1 MWLGTFGS
9 ISQVLSHFESCQ
21 SMFMDRAIRKI
32 AFLPAKFSSSKMQNV
47 ALQWSL
53 KSSLDLNTTPKSNCR
68 YISFS
73 GTMNRSWKVM
83 ELTRDLWGNASKVP
97 RKTQKR
103 FCHFCL
109 FHLLKDHFLLA
120 FIWNSMHSSLTIL
133 FWNSIRLDLL
143 SNGTPMKTLILWYY
157 IL

>member
-109 FHLLKDHFLLA
+109 FHLLKDHFL
-120 FIWNSMHSSLTIL
+120 
-133 FWNSIRLDLL
+133 
-143 SNGTPMKTLILWYY
+143 SNTWSRLILAWSEKLYF
-157 IL
+157 ILRKDETPHGVPRY